1 MQMDDNHFILKLQN
15 VSKTYHVGDNTVHAL
30 DHVNLAVPEGSYM
43 AICGPSGSGKTTFLN
58 IVGGLDVPTE
68 GAVLLNGTDYSRYT
82 SRQRADFRFTEIGFI
97 FQSSNLV
104 PTLNVFDNIYLGV
117 SIGAKKLRRNN
128 KETTKEIH
136 EMLYYLGLSRW
147 MGHRPGQLSGG
158 QRQRVAIARALIKHP
173 SLVLAD
179 EPTASLDSE
188 NSDIILG
195 FLRKLHDR
203 YGTTCIIST
212 HDKQVMNHVDEIVH
226 IENGIIKGGDPS

>member
-1 MQMDDNHFILKLQN
+1 MGDNGFILELKE
-15 VSKTYHVGDNTVHAL
+15 VCKIYHVGDNTVHAL
-30 DHVNLAVPEGSYM
+30 DHINLAVSEGSYM

-58 IVGGLDVPTE
+58 IVGGLDVPT
-68 GAVLLNGTDYSRYT
+68 GGTVLLNGTDYSRYT

-97 FQSSNLV
+97 FQSFNLV

-117 SIGAKKLRRNN
+117 SIGAKKLRRDDR
-128 KETTKEIH
+128 ELIKEIY
-136 EMLYYLGLSRW
+136 EMIDYLGLSRW
-147 MGHRPGQLSGG
+147 VRHRPDQLSGG
-158 QRQRVAIARALIKHP
+158 QRQRVAIARALVKHP

-212 HDKQVMNHVDEIVH
+212 HDKQVMNHVDEIVR
-226 IENGIIKGGDPS
+226 IEDGVIKGDDLQ

>member
-1 MQMDDNHFILKLQN
+1 MGDNNCILELRN
-15 VSKTYHVGDNTVHAL
+15 ACKTYHVGDNIVHAL

-58 IVGGLDVPTE
+58 IVGGLDVPTK

-97 FQSSNLV
+97 FQSFNLV

-117 SIGAKKLRRNN
+117 SIGAKKLRRND

-136 EMLYYLGLSRW
+136 EMIDYLGLSRW
-147 MGHRPGQLSGG
+147 MRHRPDQLSGG
-158 QRQRVAIARALIKHP
+158 QRQRVAIARALVKHP

-179 EPTASLDSE
+179 EPTASLDHE

-212 HDKQVMNHVDEIVH
+212 HDKRVMDHVDEIVQ
-226 IENGIIKGGDPS
+226 IEDGKTKGGAPS